1 LRKAYH
7 HHHHHQLPL
16 GTVRFYSVLS
26 VAAALIYYYCT
37 QKIEKEFSDE
47 VLRILSIQLLIVASW
62 IGFSDL

>member
-7 HHHHHQLPL
+7 HHHHQLPL
-16 GTVRFYSVLS
+16 GAVRSYSVLS
-26 VAAALIYYYCT
+26 VAAALIYYYST